1 MNLTDDTSSG
11 AAVLGAAAVSANT
24 GAAPRRPRADAL
36 RNMAKLLRAAE
47 EVFSEEGLS
56 APVDEVAQR
65 AGLGVG
71 TVYRHFPT
79 KEALVRAIV
88 EARFEQAARRAEEL
102 CEAGDPGEALGTF
115 LGELVELSYEKR
127 DFSEELVRA
136 GIDIERWK
144 PELMAH
150 LREAFGLLLDK
161 AQRSGAVRPDIT
173 VDDLDALGRGT
184 CLAACQCEGRAAR
197 ERLVAVVVD
206 GLRIRPA

>member
-1 MNLTDDTSSG
+1 MNVTDDTSNG
-11 AAVLGAAAVSANT
+11 AAGPRTVGAI
-24 GAAPRRPRADAL
+24 PRRQRADAI
-36 RNMAKLLRAAE
+36 RNMARLLRAAE

-56 APVDEVAQR
+56 APVDDIAHR

-136 GIDIERWK
+136 GIDIESWK
-144 PELMAH
+144 PELMGH

-184 CLAACQCEGRAAR
+184 CLAACQCDCSAAR
-197 ERLVAVVVD
+197 ARLVNVVVD
-206 GLRIRPA
+206 GLRIRPS